1 MAGNLTI
8 ETIGNVF
15 APTSREASSNYGVG
29 TDGRVGMYVEEKN
42 RAWTSSNADNDNQA
56 VTIEVSNDEIGGN
69 WHVSDKALKATIELC
84 VDICKRNGIKKL
96 NYTGDKSGN
105 LTMHKWFSA
114 TNCPGPYLGSKFPYI
129 AGEVNKR
136 LNAGTTPTK
145 PAEPSK
151 PSSNGFLARVTAD
164 ALNIRKGAGTN
175 HPINGVIRDK
185 GTYTIVETN
194 GDWGKLKSG
203 MGWIHLG
210 YTQRLNGANTT
221 PPSTAPK
228 VIKVGSKVKVKP
240 GAKTFTGG
248 GVASF
253 VYKNV
258 YTVDQLNGSRAVLDS
273 KGICTPFKIS
283 DLILL

>member
-1 MAGNLTI
+1 MLKKKTG
-8 ETIGNVF
+8 
-15 APTSREASSNYGVG
+15 
-29 TDGRVGMYVEEKN
+29 
-42 RAWTSSNADNDNQA
+42 AWTSSNADNDNQA

-114 TNCPGPYLGSKFPYI
+114 TNCLGSKFPYI

-194 GDWGKLKSG
+194 GEGKIEVRNGLDSFGIYSKAEWQIQHPLLRHQRSSRLEAKSKSNQV
-203 MGWIHLG
+203 
-210 YTQRLNGANTT
+210 QRLSQA
-221 PPSTAPK
+221 
-228 VIKVGSKVKVKP
+228 VGLHLL
-240 GAKTFTGG
+240 FTRM
-248 GVASF
+248 F
-253 VYKNV
+253 
-258 YTVDQLNGSRAVLDS
+258 
-273 KGICTPFKIS
+273 
-283 DLILL
+283 ILLIS